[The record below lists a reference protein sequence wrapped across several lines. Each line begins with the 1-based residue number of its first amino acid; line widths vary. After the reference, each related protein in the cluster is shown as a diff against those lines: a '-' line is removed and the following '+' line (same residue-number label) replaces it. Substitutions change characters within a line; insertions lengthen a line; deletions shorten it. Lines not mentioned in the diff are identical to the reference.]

1 MTAGWRAANFAARLA
16 LPLLAMLALG
26 AAGCESPSSPGGST
40 EFIVEAVGERFVIRL
55 TDPEAIALA
64 EANLR
69 GANAMFPMGTVR
81 RGDGG
86 FNQPWSWH
94 LDPDDTTLVELAI
107 EICDGRPS
115 YLEAH
120 LDEYTTYCPWGAR
133 VVGRR

>member
-1 MTAGWRAANFAARLA
+1 MRLA
-16 LPLLAMLALG
+16 AAVRLGAPVLALVVTALLSSCG
-26 AAGCESPSSPGGST
+26 SPAAPAVPA
-40 EFIVEAVGERFVIRL
+40 EFIVDVEGERFVLRVS
-55 TDPEAIALA
+55 DPEAIRLA
-64 EANLR
+64 ERNRLGTT
-69 GANAMFPMGTVR
+69 GAFPFGTVR

-94 LDPDDTTLVELAI
+94 LDPADATFVEVAI

-120 LDEYTTYCPWGAR
+120 LDEYPVYCPWGGR

>member
-1 MTAGWRAANFAARLA
+1 VSTVLR
-16 LPLLAMLALG
+16 LG
-26 AAGCESPSSPGGST
+26 AAGVLLGLLSGCGAPSAPGAAPAD
-40 EFIVEAVGERFVIRL
+40 FVIDVVGERFVLRL
-55 TDPEAIALA
+55 TDPETIAMA

-69 GANAMFPMGTVR
+69 GANTRFPLGTVR

-94 LDPDDTTLVELAI
+94 LDPDDTTFVELAI

-120 LDEYTTYCPWGAR
+120 VDEYPVYCPWGGR
-133 VVGRR
+133 VVERR

>member
-1 MTAGWRAANFAARLA
+1 MSVA
-16 LPLLAMLALG
+16 LRLG
-26 AAGCESPSSPGGST
+26 AAGVLLGLLSGCGSPAAPGAAPAD
-40 EFIVEAVGERFVIRL
+40 FVVDVVGERFVLRL
-55 TDPEAIALA
+55 TDPDAIALA

-69 GANAMFPMGTVR
+69 GANNRFPLGPVR
-81 RGDGG
+81 RGNGG

-107 EICDGRPS
+107 EVCDGRPS

-133 VVGRR
+133 VVGRK

>member
-1 MTAGWRAANFAARLA
+1 MSLARFVRVGAPVAA
-16 LPLLAMLALG
+16 LLATMLL
-26 AAGCESPSSPGGST
+26 AGCGSPAAPSPAPVD
-40 EFIVEAVGERFVIRL
+40 FLVDVAGERFVLRL
-55 TDPEAIALA
+55 TDPGAIRLA
-64 EANLR
+64 QANQR
-69 GANAMFPMGTVR
+69 GETSAFPFGTVR

-94 LDPDDTTLVELAI
+94 LDPADATFVELAI

-120 LDEYTTYCPWGAR
+120 LDEYPVYCPWGGR

>member
-1 MTAGWRAANFAARLA
+1 MRTGSIVGIGARVVALLMTT
-16 LPLLAMLALG
+16 LLASCG
-26 AAGCESPSSPGGST
+26 APTAPDPARAD
-40 EFIVEAVGERFVIRL
+40 FLVDVAGERFVLRL
-55 TDPEAIALA
+55 TDPAAIRLA
-64 EANLR
+64 ERNQR
-69 GANAMFPMGTVR
+69 GETTAFPFGTVR

-94 LDPDDTTLVELAI
+94 LDPASATFVEVAM

-120 LDEYTTYCPWGAR
+120 LGEYSVYCPWGGR